1 LIINTAMPKRILM
14 IPRVM
19 PAADLQVLDAPPRGS
34 AVVGFSTQESPV
46 SNALDLD
53 PSNQWIAALNN
64 PSE

>member
-1 LIINTAMPKRILM
+1 
-14 IPRVM
+14 M